1 MSAIDTNS
9 NLAGHLTLLKSK
21 GVTHVGRYYA
31 STQWKRLTPQEAL
44 AVSIAGLKI
53 FVVFE
58 NGGSPNLTFEQ
69 GVHDAQIAVLQ
80 AKAAKQPQQSA
91 IYFALE
97 GLPHGYGADDL
108 DGAKAYMAGVNSVL
122 GNAYKAGVYADGL
135 ICKGLL
141 DSGLVAY
148 TWLSASSSFPGTKD
162 FAASNLWSI
171 KQDPHVDQNW
181 DGLSIDTNLI
191 KPEIGAFGVALA
203 VADNSVPA
211 DNVASAVG
219 GLAASLQAA
228 AFLSAPV
235 AANTYTVK
243 TNHRYQATVTLGLL
257 EVLASNDQ
265 VAQFFVGLGF
275 SHVVATGLGTKRT
288 VQGTWPAPDTT
299 VDDDPR
305 LSDIVDLGLIAPGS

>member
-9 NLAGHLTLLKSK
+9 NVAGHVTLLKSK
-21 GVTHVGRYYA
+21 GVTHVGRYY
-31 STQWKRLTPQEAL
+31 SSSQRKRLTPQEAL
-44 AVSIAGLKI
+44 AISNAGLKI

-97 GLPHGYGADDL
+97 GLPHGYGEDDL
-108 DGAKAYMAGVNSVL
+108 AGAKTYMAGVNSVL
-122 GNAYKAGVYADGL
+122 GGAYKAGVYADGL
-135 ICKGLL
+135 ICRGLL
-141 DSGLVAY
+141 DAGLVAY
-148 TWLSASSSFPGTKD
+148 TWLSASSSFPGTRD

-191 KPEIGAFGVALA
+191 KAEIGAFSVALA
-203 VADNSVPA
+203 VADDA
-211 DNVASAVG
+211 ASAPG
-219 GLAASLQAA
+219 ALAASLQTA
-228 AFLSAPV
+228 AFISAPI
-235 AANTYTVK
+235 AANRYTVK

-275 SHVVATGLGTKRT
+275 SHVVANGLGIKRT
-288 VQGTWPAPDTT
+288 VQGTWLGSDTT

-305 LSDIVDLGLIAPGS
+305 LSDIVDLGPIAPGN